1 MFEIAGFSTILIIAG
16 IVELIKKLGL
26 KGNVLILVSVA
37 IGMVFGAVYRL
48 VDMYPVI
55 QPWVELVYFGLAF
68 GLGASGLYDLTKR
81 FTSTE

>member
-16 IVELIKKLGL
+16 IVELIKKLGVE
-26 KGNVLILVSVA
+26 GNVLILVSVA

-81 FTSTE
+81 FTEKE